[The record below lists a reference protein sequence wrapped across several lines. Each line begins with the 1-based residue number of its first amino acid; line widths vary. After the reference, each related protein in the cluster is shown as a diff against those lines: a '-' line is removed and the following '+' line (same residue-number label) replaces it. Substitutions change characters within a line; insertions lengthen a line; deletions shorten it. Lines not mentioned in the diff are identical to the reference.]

1 MEGETGRE
9 SEESATVS
17 DQSVDHSADFASG
30 RTLPQHHNS
39 THSAGQA
46 GWGVR
51 RSRGGGGECWQQYG
65 PA

>member
-51 RSRGGGGECWQQYG
+51 RRSGGGGECWQQYG